1 MFISLFNFRF
11 LRNCREIEPCQTSNM
26 ELYTK
31 VVTFLTKPLPTRQIY
46 VCGIFMEHSLEISTV
61 YSGKI
66 PNEILG
72 NIPKWWSRNIE
83 YRNIP
88 WQFYEHPTNDTH
100 FFWWIKKSNSGFLYW
115 IRLLLIFAECLWKSN
130 IFMDV

>member
-46 VCGIFMEHSLEISTV
+46 VRGIFMEHSLETFTV
-61 YSGKI
+61 YLGKFPMKFWGI
-66 PNEILG
+66 FQNDDPGIL
-72 NIPKWWSRNIE
+72 NIE
-83 YRNIP
+83 IFPGSFMNILRMLHT
-88 WQFYEHPTNDTH
+88 FLGG
-100 FFWWIKKSNSGFLYW
+100 IKKSNSSFLYW
-115 IRLLLIFAECLWKSN
+115 IRLLLIFAECL
-130 IFMDV
+130 